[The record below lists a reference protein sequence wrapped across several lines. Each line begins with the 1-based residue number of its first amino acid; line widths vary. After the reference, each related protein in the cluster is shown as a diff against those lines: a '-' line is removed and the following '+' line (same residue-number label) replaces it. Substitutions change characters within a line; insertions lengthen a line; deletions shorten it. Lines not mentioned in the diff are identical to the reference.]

1 MADPRFKN
9 LEFKVGLFI
18 LAAIFIIIA
27 TGVLVGINKKVFT
40 KKIHVF
46 VKAPSGDGIKKGMP
60 VLFSGFQI
68 ARVDS
73 VDLKDTGEVIMKINI
88 PEDYVKWVREDSVA
102 KLVAQNFIGS
112 SSVVFE
118 GGTGQQVKDGYEF
131 LLKKDK
137 GLDEIIEK
145 AKPVMDDLKI
155 IVENIR
161 VITDRV
167 ADEKGSFNTFM
178 KGLESLGSDLVN
190 KEGSLGYLLRSDYLK
205 NETVKLLDNVYNLQ
219 LKIDKIADNTIKTT
233 NSVNRKIDE
242 VDVNGIN
249 TLVGVSKK
257 LIENINNSVSEIDP
271 ILANVNKITSD
282 IGEATD
288 NISKIRNEAD
298 YILSNTNDL
307 ILNLKGKWPFDS
319 KNEEEVRKLKLP

>member
-161 VITDRV
+161 VITDRM

>member
-161 VITDRV
+161 VITDRM

-205 NETVKLLDNVYNLQ
+205 NETAKLLDNVYNLQ

-271 ILANVNKITSD
+271 ILANINKITSD

>member
-1 MADPRFKN
+1 LADPRFKN

>member
-1 MADPRFKN
+1 LADPRFKN

-233 NSVNRKIDE
+233 YSVNRKIDE

>member
-161 VITDRV
+161 VITDRM

-190 KEGSLGYLLRSDYLK
+190 KKGSLGYLLRSDYLK
-205 NETVKLLDNVYNLQ
+205 NETAKLLDNVYNLQ

-233 NSVNRKIDE
+233 YSVNRKIDE

-271 ILANVNKITSD
+271 ILANINKITSD